1 MLKHLMAVVLCL
13 TVSVAEAQV
22 RVVESSPQ
30 SVRTGAR
37 AQQESIAQKTETY
50 NHIQSLQQEVSEL
63 RAMVEEQ
70 GHQISRLK
78 QLQLDN
84 YVDLDRRVAILSGG
98 GQSAPTTASVQPAP
112 DDAPI
117 NPVSSSVS
125 VPIETPVTPAAPANL
140 SEADEYKAAYELLR
154 QREVDPS
161 VLAFKEYLKKY
172 PSGSFAGNSC
182 YWLGEIYLLK
192 NQLPQARDW
201 FTKLLEGFADSNKV
215 PDAKF
220 KLGKVYH
227 LMGDKKRAKV
237 LLDEAAAGSGDSARI
252 AKQYLQD
259 NFQ

>member
-1 MLKHLMAVVLCL
+1 MFKPLIAVMLCFA
-13 TVSVAEAQV
+13 VSVVEAQV

-37 AQQESIAQKTETY
+37 AQQDAIAQKTETY
-50 NHIQSLQQEVSEL
+50 NQIQSLQQEVSEL
-63 RAMVEEQ
+63 RALVEEQ

-98 GQSAPTTASVQPAP
+98 GKSLSDETQPNGDTSAPAIETL
-112 DDAPI
+112 
-117 NPVSSSVS
+117 SSSS
-125 VPIETPVTPAAPANL
+125 TSADTPAAPAVL
-140 SEADEYKAAYELLR
+140 SEAEEYKAAYELLR
-154 QREVDPS
+154 QRQIDPS
-161 VLAFKEYLKKY
+161 ILAFKEYLKKY
-172 PSGSFAGNSC
+172 PSGSFAANSC
-182 YWLGEIYLLK
+182 YWLGEVYLLK
-192 NQLPQARDW
+192 NQLPLARDW
-201 FTKLLEGFADSNKV
+201 FTKLLEGYADSNKI

-237 LLDEAAAGSGDSARI
+237 LLDEAAAGSGDSARV